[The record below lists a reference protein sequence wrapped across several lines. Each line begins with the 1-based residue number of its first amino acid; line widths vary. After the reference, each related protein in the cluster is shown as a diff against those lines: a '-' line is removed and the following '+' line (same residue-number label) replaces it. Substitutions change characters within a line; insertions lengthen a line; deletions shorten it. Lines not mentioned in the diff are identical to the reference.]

1 MIPSNQRFSALGT
14 AYQSHMVA
22 CTQAQAC
29 PSMLACLRLS
39 AVALLSSSGF
49 VSVPY
54 RSAPAWTAFCPP
66 IPALLFVL
74 LLVSSLGTNSV
85 LGGSTS
91 WEQWWRFNLYL
102 SVSSLVGGGCWFR
115 AYDVQWRGLCIR
127 ARHQYCTEAMSEVG
141 CNSSPILTWKIGSN
155 CEVMCYN
162 ECFSN
167 HGICLA
173 NIGRLEQ
180 SIP

>member
-102 SVSSLVGGGCWFR
+102 SVSSLVGGGAGFEPM
-115 AYDVQWRGLCIR
+115 AYSGGVC
-127 ARHQYCTEAMSEVG
+127 AFEPAT
-141 CNSSPILTWKIGSN
+141 
-155 CEVMCYN
+155 
-162 ECFSN
+162 
-167 HGICLA
+167 
-173 NIGRLEQ
+173 NIVLRRCPKSVATHHPFLLGKLVV
-180 SIP
+180 IAKYMYVL